1 MSDFGH
7 AKSRHYFAHSKLIL
21 AVQIILVLTLQCFQ
35 LQILNNLVSVC
46 LRRHNYY
53 LFLFFENI
61 AYW

>member
-1 MSDFGH
+1 MSGFGR